1 MANLQSSS
9 VTGSLNVSSTINA
22 KDMVL
27 GSTFSYSYTTDSTWQ
42 SAMQTI
48 IPTNVLSAGVTYLV
62 KLWWIYGSGNS
73 SPYYAIASTLIN
85 PCTTNGGGTGNAI
98 SLVTSNHVASSAA
111 YFNVAT
117 LGATGFVST
126 GLSTQFM
133 NFATAG
139 GTLSVWVTKI
149 A

>member
-48 IPTNVLSAGVTYLV
+48 TQLMFYRLV
-62 KLWWIYGSGNS
+62 
-73 SPYYAIASTLIN
+73 
-85 PCTTNGGGTGNAI
+85 
-98 SLVTSNHVASSAA
+98 
-111 YFNVAT
+111 
-117 LGATGFVST
+117 
-126 GLSTQFM
+126 
-133 NFATAG
+133 
-139 GTLSVWVTKI
+139 
-149 A
+149 